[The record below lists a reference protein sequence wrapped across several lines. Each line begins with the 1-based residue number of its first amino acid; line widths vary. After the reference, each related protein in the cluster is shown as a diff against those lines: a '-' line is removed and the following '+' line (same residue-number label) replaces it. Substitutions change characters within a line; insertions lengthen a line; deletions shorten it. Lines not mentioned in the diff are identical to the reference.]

1 VALPLAQSP
10 LLGVVEENTPL
21 AGPHAPLTAPIWN
34 GALQL
39 ALLWWGPLPSHD
51 HVHAL
56 PLPPAT
62 VVALPELHNPL
73 LGAVLVAT
81 PSAEPQLPL
90 MLRDRANAQSINAKV
105 NIVAINTMA
114 LKRADSVGRSCSSK
128 RYNIGDRSYL
138 QAIGVMMTEA
148 HV

>member
-1 VALPLAQSP
+1 
-10 LLGVVEENTPL
+10 
-21 AGPHAPLTAPIWN
+21 LTVTTWN

-39 ALLWWGPLPSHD
+39 ALLPRRPLPSHD

-62 VVALPELHNPL
+62 VVAPPELHNPL